1 MMKTLKQTFT
11 QDKERYSVPR
21 KVQDVIPIRRIWD
34 DGIFQVGNRFAKT
47 YKFTDINYLVASPED
62 KKSMFLTYSEL
73 LNSFDSVAT
82 TKITINNR
90 RLNRKDFEEAILM
103 PMQEDGLDDYRREYN
118 KMLLDKATGGNGI
131 MQEKYITVSVSKKDI
146 EEARAYF
153 SRVGSD
159 LISHFAALGS
169 KCTELDAT
177 EKLRILH
184 DFYRPGEET
193 AFRFDAKEMMRRGHD
208 FKDYICPDSIEKHSD
223 YLKLGE
229 KYARVIFLK
238 DYASYIKDDMLTEL
252 TDLNRNLMMSID
264 IIPVPTDEA
273 VREVERI
280 LLGVE
285 TNITNW
291 QRRQNANQNFSAV
304 IPYDMEQQRN
314 EIKEFLNDL
323 TTRDQRMM
331 FAVITLI
338 HMADTKEQL
347 DSDTE
352 AILATARKQM
362 CQLATMKYQQL
373 DGLNTVLPIGL
384 RKINATSEH

>member
-193 AFRFDAKEMMRRGHD
+193 AFRFDAK
-208 FKDYICPDSIEKHSD
+208 
-223 YLKLGE
+223 
-229 KYARVIFLK
+229 
-238 DYASYIKDDMLTEL
+238 
-252 TDLNRNLMMSID
+252 
-264 IIPVPTDEA
+264 
-273 VREVERI
+273 
-280 LLGVE
+280 
-285 TNITNW
+285 
-291 QRRQNANQNFSAV
+291 
-304 IPYDMEQQRN
+304 
-314 EIKEFLNDL
+314 
-323 TTRDQRMM
+323 
-331 FAVITLI
+331 
-338 HMADTKEQL
+338 
-347 DSDTE
+347 
-352 AILATARKQM
+352 
-362 CQLATMKYQQL
+362 
-373 DGLNTVLPIGL
+373 
-384 RKINATSEH
+384 

>member
-238 DYASYIKDDMLTEL
+238 DYASYQD
-252 TDLNRNLMMSID
+252 SISPFESRHD
-264 IIPVPTDEA
+264 
-273 VREVERI
+273 
-280 LLGVE
+280 
-285 TNITNW
+285 
-291 QRRQNANQNFSAV
+291 
-304 IPYDMEQQRN
+304 
-314 EIKEFLNDL
+314 
-323 TTRDQRMM
+323 
-331 FAVITLI
+331 
-338 HMADTKEQL
+338 
-347 DSDTE
+347 
-352 AILATARKQM
+352 
-362 CQLATMKYQQL
+362 
-373 DGLNTVLPIGL
+373 
-384 RKINATSEH
+384 